1 VDIEVHLGPWT
12 AAKTVPATHRITLP
26 KIMGDEAVRT
36 VQNTAGVTG
45 KEVKGKPAAKGIT
58 ISGKVTGITTKSG
71 ATQVT
76 AQFNVWVDGT
86 FGNVGV
92 VEGKATASGGS
103 TAEDALRAVTES
115 RIRGLLE
122 VIKAGR
128 VLKAS

>member
-1 VDIEVHLGPWT
+1 MDVTLGPWT
-12 AAKTVPATHRITLP
+12 AAKTVSATQRKALIEV
-26 KIMGDEAVRT
+26 MGDEAWKT
-36 VQNTAGVTG
+36 VEKAAGITG
-45 KEVKGKPAAKGIT
+45 RKAKSKPASEGFT
-58 ISGKVTGITTKSG
+58 ISGRVSGLSTKAG

-76 AQFNVWVDGT
+76 AQFTVWVDGS
-86 FGNVGV
+86 FSNVSL

-103 TAEDALRAVTES
+103 TAADALRAVTES